1 MDFFY
6 FLVTGSEVY
15 SETDTLSALKDYFT
29 TDGGFSTAF
38 WTALAVAA
46 VFAVLYYIFCRCSF
60 AWSRLGTWVATFIV
74 AGAASFFV
82 TAYETG
88 SFENDG
94 KLKTYVENVYD
105 EAKEDATDEEQEDLS
120 ATEDDVIT
128 AIDRNVFVSSPVNRL
143 CWTNLVLTLI
153 FFYLISIII
162 NGAAGPGS
170 NIPHRGLFTHQS
182 R

>member
-6 FLVTGSEVY
+6 FLVTGSEIY

-29 TDGGFSTAF
+29 VDGGFATAF
-38 WTALAVAA
+38 WTALAIAGG
-46 VFAVLYYIFCRCSF
+46 FAVLYYIFCRCSF
-60 AWSRLGTWVATFIV
+60 AWARLGTWVATLIV
-74 AGAASFFV
+74 AGAASFFA

-88 SFENDG
+88 SFDNDG
-94 KLKTYVENVYD
+94 KLISYVQNVYD
-105 EAKEDATDEEQEDLS
+105 EAKEDASAEEQEDLT
-120 ATEDDVIT
+120 ATEDEVVT
-128 AIDRNVFVSSPVNRL
+128 AIDRNVFASSPVNRL

-153 FFYLISIII
+153 FFYIFSIII
-162 NGAAGPGS
+162 NGASGAGS

>member
-6 FLVTGSEVY
+6 FLVTGSEIY

-29 TDGGFSTAF
+29 VDGGFSTAF
-38 WTALAVAA
+38 WTAVAVAGG
-46 VFAVLYYIFCRCSF
+46 FAVLYYMACRCSF
-60 AWSRLGTWVATFIV
+60 AWARLGTWVAAFIV
-74 AGAASFFV
+74 TGAASFFV

-88 SFENDG
+88 IFENDG

-105 EAKEDATDEEQEDLS
+105 EAKEDASSEEQEELT

-128 AIDRNVFVSSPVNRL
+128 TIDRNVFASSPVKYL
-143 CWTNLVLTLI
+143 CWTNMALSLV
-153 FFYLISIII
+153 FFYIFSIII
-162 NGAAGPGS
+162 NGASGAGAYV
-170 NIPHRGLFTHQS
+170 PHRGLFTHKS